1 MVTFLLEE
9 RNKAGVKPAG
19 GVGANPDWEGLLAP
33 RVGPRPERLIFRF
46 HVKHYRKSTYTG

>member
-9 RNKAGVKPAG
+9 RNKAGVKPRRGEWLRALLER
-19 GVGANPDWEGLLAP
+19 GVSTPCP
-33 RVGPRPERLIFRF
+33 PRPERLIFRF